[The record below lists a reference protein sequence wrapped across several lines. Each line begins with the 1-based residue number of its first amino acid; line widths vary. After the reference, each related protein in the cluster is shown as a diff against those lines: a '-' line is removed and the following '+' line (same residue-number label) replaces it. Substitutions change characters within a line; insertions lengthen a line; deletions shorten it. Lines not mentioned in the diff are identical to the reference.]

1 MEVTEKIPI
10 GLQILNKFI
19 WEKPQMV
26 VDILRKNGIEVSS
39 KPTLPEIIRK
49 SVQAV
54 TDENQGFIEDT
65 DKAIASQGES
75 GFVVTAIMIG
85 ISIATAIQGGIQAKK
100 P

>member
-65 DKAIASQGES
+65 DKAIGNIRIFNIHNSKI
-75 GFVVTAIMIG
+75 FYI
-85 ISIATAIQGGIQAKK
+85 
-100 P
+100 